1 MKTIVISIG
10 GSVILSKDIDFKYY
24 KKLADL
30 IMRIAKDYKIYI
42 IVGGGKI
49 ARDYIKIGRKLNFD
63 EKTLDIFGILVTRIN
78 AKLLT
83 NIIKNSNPKIPET
96 TDNALKMKN
105 RIIIMG
111 GTIPGHSTDYV
122 GSEIASKTKAEKFII
137 ATNVNGV
144 YDKDPKKYN
153 DAKQIIEITP
163 DKLINKYGISW
174 KSAGC
179 NVVIDGPALNVIKN
193 KDLLTYVLNGKK
205 IEELEKVL
213 LDKKFNG
220 TVIKNK
226 K

>member
-83 NIIKNSNPKIPET
+83 NIIKNSNSKIPET

>member
-83 NIIKNSNPKIPET
+83 NIINNSNSKIPET

-205 IEELEKVL
+205 IEELENVL

>member
-10 GSVILSKDIDFKYY
+10 GSVILSKDIDFQYY

-83 NIIKNSNPKIPET
+83 NIINNSNSKIPET

-144 YDKDPKKYN
+144 YDKDPKEYN
-153 DAKQIIEITP
+153 DAKQIVEITP

-193 KDLLTYVLNGKK
+193 KDLLTYVVNGKN
-205 IEELEKVL
+205 IQELEKVL